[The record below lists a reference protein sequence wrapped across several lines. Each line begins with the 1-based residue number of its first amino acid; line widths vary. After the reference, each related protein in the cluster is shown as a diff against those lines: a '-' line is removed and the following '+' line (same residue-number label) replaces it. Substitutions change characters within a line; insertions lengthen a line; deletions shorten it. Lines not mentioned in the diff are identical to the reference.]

1 MLTIVMVSFQFYQ
14 SNQCNKTLIRIYCM
28 CVTGLLYYFHLNTIG
43 LLHEGDEIL
52 EINNNSVRGKD
63 VNEVVELLSELEGT
77 LTFVLVPGMNHHKD
91 TLTLRHDDI
100 IVMKA
105 LFDYDPSTDDYIP
118 CEELGLSFMKG
129 DVLEILNQNDPDWW
143 QVSCLDWILFESL
156 FINIDLL
163 CLWI

>member
-1 MLTIVMVSFQFYQ
+1 MLLSFWY
-14 SNQCNKTLIRIYCM
+14 L
-28 CVTGLLYYFHLNTIG
+28 G

-77 LTFVLVPGMNHHKD
+77 LTFVLVPGMVPHKE
-91 TLTLRHDDI
+91 TLRQEDI

-105 LFDYDPSTDDYIP
+105 LFDYEHGSDSYIP

-129 DVLEILNQNDPDWW
+129 DLLEILNQNDPDWW
-143 QVSCLDWILFESL
+143 QVKEFQ
-156 FINIDLL
+156 LL
-163 CLWI
+163 IP